1 VTLFPSKRHGRIDP
15 NDPHHRTA
23 DLHNSVYNDVNGDP
37 NFSKQCHDCFDFA
50 SLSILHA
57 VTVLLD
63 KSDDKDLQV
72 FRIFEEYL
80 SDLTEQQT
88 LSFKKFRDSQQ
99 PDKLEDESSIRTML
113 SSLHNREDLTALLE
127 LRDIEDE
134 LKTLDKL
141 FGEQDSVIVQLTDM
155 LRTMDEQ
162 QTAQYTFEIMRLRGR
177 HSSLTEYRPVLTSQE
192 PDTDVLEPPKP
203 YSHTNA
209 MAWLAEARA
218 RVEQYS
224 WQSKDM
230 QRRCESVQEA
240 YKLLLDMKQKQA
252 NIAEASLSRMSAQ
265 VASEQ
270 NRAIMI
276 FTVFTIIFLPLSFFT
291 SVFGMNTREWTGS
304 SDNLGLHEIFLIA
317 GCVSATVI
325 IGALLL
331 AFNKVIRQKVK
342 RLFYKTLKRW
352 PTRSGQWLFRS
363 VGGLVVRKREASLI
377 ESSGY
382 GDDYDLEQSAVLS
395 SRLDKSSSF
404 TGAGAEK
411 GKINTD

>member
-1 VTLFPSKRHGRIDP
+1 
-15 NDPHHRTA
+15 
-23 DLHNSVYNDVNGDP
+23 VYNDVNGDP
-37 NFSKQCHDCFDFA
+37 KFSKQCHDCFDFA

-88 LSFKKFRDSQQ
+88 LSFKTFRDSQQ

-141 FGEQDSVIVQLTDM
+141 FGEQDSVIVQLTEM

-162 QTAQYTFEIMRLRGR
+162 RNIQYSFEIMTLRGR
-177 HSSLTEYRPVLTSQE
+177 HSSLTDQRPGLVRLE
-192 PDTDVLEPPKP
+192 PDADVPDPPKP
-203 YSHTNA
+203 YLHTDA
-209 MAWLAEARA
+209 IAWLAEAKM

-230 QRRCESVQEA
+230 QKRCESVQEA

-342 RLFYKTLKRW
+342 RLFFRTLKRW
-352 PTRSGQWLFRS
+352 PARSGQWLFRS
-363 VGGLVVRKREASLI
+363 VGGLVVQRRGVALT
-377 ESSGY
+377 ESSGF
-382 GDDYDLEQSAVLS
+382 GDDYDLERLAVQSSGLE
-395 SRLDKSSSF
+395 KSSSF
-404 TGAGAEK
+404 TAAGAEK